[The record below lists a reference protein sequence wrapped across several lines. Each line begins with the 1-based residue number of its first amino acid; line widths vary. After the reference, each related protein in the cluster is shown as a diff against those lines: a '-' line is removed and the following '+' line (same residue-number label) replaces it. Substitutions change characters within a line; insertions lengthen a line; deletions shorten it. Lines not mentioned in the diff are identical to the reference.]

1 MTHLPICRQRR
12 YNPSASMSRA
22 AVAVGAV
29 CLMAATATPVAQQ
42 AAPAFEVARIK
53 PRTGERPLTV
63 GAVSPDRFYRP
74 DITLKA
80 LVQFAYDLW
89 DFQVDGGPEWVRSD
103 RWSIEA
109 KATGPQRPAAMR
121 LMVRRLLA
129 ERFGLQTHL
138 ESRELP
144 TYELLMAR
152 RDGRLGPNLKA
163 ATVDCRPFLTGERPR
178 DESPREDASGF
189 PRCSTGGRSVA
200 GAFTPRLNGQPISA
214 LARLLEPIVR
224 RRVIDRT
231 GLQGIFD
238 VELTVSLEVAGLTSP
253 PPGAQI
259 NEAPSVFTALQEQL
273 GLRLEAARGPVDV
286 LVIDLAVQPT
296 PD

>member
-1 MTHLPICRQRR
+1 MALAGGDPSPDLSPTALQSLRQ
-12 YNPSASMSRA
+12 YESR
-22 AVAVGAV
+22 GGSGRS
-29 CLMAATATPVAQQ
+29 CLFNGRHRHACS
-42 AAPAFEVARIK
+42 PAGGSCVRIARIK

-238 VELTVSLEVAGLTSP
+238 VE
-253 PPGAQI
+253 
-259 NEAPSVFTALQEQL
+259 
-273 GLRLEAARGPVDV
+273 
-286 LVIDLAVQPT
+286 
-296 PD
+296 